1 MKMMIEWKE
10 TLAAPLKGFRLPR
23 YQEIPAVGLYLEQT
37 TNYITKLLAPLRE
50 NCITGSMI
58 SNYVKKRLI
67 SSPEKKQYSR
77 EQIAYLFFI
86 AVTKNVLSLD
96 DLKYFIGLQK
106 ATYPSETAY
115 DYFCDELENVL
126 AFVFGLKESPE
137 EIGEDSSDEKRMLR
151 SVIIAVSYQIYL
163 DKSFSVMRREAEGEG
178 SGTR

>member
-1 MKMMIEWKE
+1 MTEACREKIKSAVE
-10 TLAAPLKGFRLPR
+10 GFRLPR
-23 YQEIPAVGLYLEQT
+23 YREIPAVGLYLEQT
-37 TNYITKLLAPLRE
+37 AKYISEYLSGLQE
-50 NCITGSMI
+50 NCITISMI
-58 SNYVKKRLI
+58 SNYVKKHLI
-67 SSPEKKQYSR
+67 ASPEKKQYSR

-178 SGTR
+178 SGTQ

>member
-1 MKMMIEWKE
+1 MTDTCREKLVFSIRE
-10 TLAAPLKGFRLPR
+10 FRLPR
-23 YQEIPAVGLYLEQT
+23 YREIPEVGLYLEQT
-37 TNYITKLLAPLRE
+37 VTYLSEYLARLQDSSM
-50 NCITGSMI
+50 TASMI
-58 SNYVKKRLI
+58 SNYVKKHLI
-67 SSPEKKQYSR
+67 ASPEKKQYSR

-163 DKSFSVMRREAEGEG
+163 DKSFSVMRREAEGDG
-178 SGTR
+178 SGAR